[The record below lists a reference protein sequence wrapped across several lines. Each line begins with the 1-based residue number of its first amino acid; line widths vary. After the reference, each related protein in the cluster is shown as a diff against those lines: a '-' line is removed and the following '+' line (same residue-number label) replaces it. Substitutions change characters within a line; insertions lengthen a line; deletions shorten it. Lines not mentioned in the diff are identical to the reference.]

1 LGFVPGG
8 RDGGGGVEER
18 ARVAVVGA
26 VLISEREAPNDGGQG
41 DVESSGEPLL
51 DLVCFSDV

>member
-1 LGFVPGG
+1 VLGFVPGG

-26 VLISEREAPNDGGQG
+26 VLISGEERPEDGGREATWSCRGLHYQI
-41 DVESSGEPLL
+41 
-51 DLVCFSDV
+51 